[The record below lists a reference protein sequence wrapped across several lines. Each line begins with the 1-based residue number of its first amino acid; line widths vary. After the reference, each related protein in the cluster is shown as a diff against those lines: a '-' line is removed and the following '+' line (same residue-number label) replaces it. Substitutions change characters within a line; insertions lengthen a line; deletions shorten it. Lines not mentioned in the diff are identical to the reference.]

1 MEVKVAKTAGFCFGV
16 KRAVENINDILAD
29 KLEGK
34 NALNQVE
41 IDTLMIREDGT
52 ANKAKLGANAIL
64 GTSLA
69 VAKAAAKQLGVPLY
83 QYLGGPNA
91 RVMPIP
97 MMNIMNG
104 GKHADST
111 LSVQE
116 FMIMPVGAK
125 TFKECLRMCAEIYHT
140 LKKVLKA
147 KGLGTGV
154 GDEGGFAPN
163 VKDED
168 EALALIVE
176 AIEKAG
182 YKPGE
187 EVCLALDVASTEM
200 YDEAKKIGK
209 EKVILVKPQTYMNL
223 SGESVIKFVNYYN
236 INIEDILVIYDDV
249 DFEVGKFKLRRGG
262 SSGGHNGINNI
273 IDLLKT
279 QNISRLRMGISKNN
293 IPLMDYVLGK
303 FSSEENEKIESILPV
318 ISNIINDFS
327 VHNID
332 ELMEKYNRNE

>member
-1 MEVKVAKTAGFCFGV
+1 M
-16 KRAVENINDILAD
+16 
-29 KLEGK
+29 KL
-34 NALNQVE
+34 V
-41 IDTLMIREDGT
+41 
-52 ANKAKLGANAIL
+52 
-64 GTSLA
+64 
-69 VAKAAAKQLGVPLY
+69 V
-83 QYLGGPNA
+83 
-91 RVMPIP
+91 
-97 MMNIMNG
+97 
-104 GKHADST
+104 
-111 LSVQE
+111 
-116 FMIMPVGAK
+116 
-125 TFKECLRMCAEIYHT
+125 
-140 LKKVLKA
+140 
-147 KGLGTGV
+147 GLGNPEKKYEFTRHNC
-154 GDEGGFAPN
+154 GFR
-163 VKDED
+163 
-168 EALALIVE
+168 
-176 AIEKAG
+176 AID
-182 YKPGE
+182 YY
-187 EVCLALDVASTEM
+187 ASKNHLSFKSKLNGH
-200 YDEAKKIGK
+200 YDETI
-209 EKVILVKPQTYMNL
+209 VNNTTLILLTPKTYMNL